1 MRRPFG
7 GSDRPR
13 VLTAWC
19 RNLAGPLA
27 LFLGHEVV
35 GVAVATAKPE
45 VHALGGDDI
54 VVVAGY
60 PAAAGAGGT
69 RQGADGALDC
79 GKQTET
85 LLTGSEKGVTARISS
100 ERWKDLRRLTIL
112 MTEIITP

>member
-13 VLTAWC
+13 VLTARC
-19 RNLAGPLA
+19 GNLAGPLA

-35 GVAVATAKPE
+35 AVAVATAIPE

-54 VVVAGY
+54 VVVACH

-79 GKQTET
+79 RKQTKRERRAASQLGFIQT
-85 LLTGSEKGVTARISS
+85 LKSFMNLRIQAHELTQGR
-100 ERWKDLRRLTIL
+100 
-112 MTEIITP
+112 